1 MTKVVIFFKY
11 WNCVTMISKCHTESA
26 KKHIHSEC
34 DLYSDIGIFT
44 YYENRHV
51 IDHIFQSLTIADMFL
66 DISLKSLCKYACET
80 HATVIWISLFKK
92 DILKSRCL
100 RGCNYPIIA
109 KLVFLL
115 AFFFN
120 WHLICLWLANNF
132 SNWSILF

>member
-1 MTKVVIFFKY
+1 
-11 WNCVTMISKCHTESA
+11 MISKCHTESA

-80 HATVIWISLFKK
+80 HATVIWISLFKI

-100 RGCNYPIIA
+100 RRCNYPIIA
-109 KLVFLL
+109 TLVFLL
-115 AFFFN
+115 AFFFFFLLTPN
-120 WHLICLWLANNF
+120 MPMI
-132 SNWSILF
+132 S